1 MSMYNSCVY
10 IGGDFPW
17 MTPDL
22 DQPHAPRWGDQ
33 IDARSHAAT
42 WKGHM
47 GHGAAEIHDAFM
59 AVVLFGAYHIY
70 IHITAYIHIYIYNYI
85 EIYTY
90 TWHTCKT
97 VKTPKLWCFILVRPR
112 NERLSGD
119 HIMPTF
125 AMLIHIY
132 SSCLFFPIARCVY
145 HVGQICAALARNWC
159 LEALHQVPNPQRFV
173 IILRWFAP
181 AWGVSNTW
189 EAVAVGEGTSGGT
202 FLGGRIGG
210 D

>member
-1 MSMYNSCVY
+1 MCIYIYISGGFPMDDTGSGPATCASMRRSNWRKISCSHLEGAHGTWSGWNPWCFYGCGALWRISYIHTYNCVY
-10 IGGDFPW
+10 I
-17 MTPDL
+17 
-22 DQPHAPRWGDQ
+22 
-33 IDARSHAAT
+33 
-42 WKGHM
+42 
-47 GHGAAEIHDAFM
+47 
-59 AVVLFGAYHIY
+59 
-70 IHITAYIHIYIYNYI
+70 YI
-85 EIYTY
+85 ERERYTY
-90 TWHTCKT
+90 TWHTCKS
-97 VKTPKLWCFILVRPR
+97 VKTPKLWCFLLVRPR
-112 NERLSGD
+112 NERLSGG